1 VKLDDNLSPS
11 EFSEWKNS
19 LLEVQTVHL
28 LNRVVNPGD
37 EGGVRYRILRGV
49 TILIAGVGIVRR
61 RDGGYSAAVLAS
73 NPDLAKGDGFVPT
86 VDGEYDIG
94 LSHIGE

>member
-1 VKLDDNLSPS
+1 M
-11 EFSEWKNS
+11 
-19 LLEVQTVHL
+19 
-28 LNRVVNPGD
+28 
-37 EGGVRYRILRGV
+37 

>member
-1 VKLDDNLSPS
+1 M
-11 EFSEWKNS
+11 
-19 LLEVQTVHL
+19 QTVHL
-28 LNRVVNPGD
+28 LYRVVNPGD

-73 NPDLAKGDGFVPT
+73 NPDLTKGDGFVPT
-86 VDGEYDIG
+86 MDGQDDVG